1 MAASLQ
7 TQIDKLK
14 TSLNELKATGKN
26 GFEGLIAVTLEA
38 ITGLPFRLASSGYQR
53 GVDGKS
59 TFEGAVVFEAKLYT
73 NDLPRA
79 DVLSKIPD
87 FVRHNDYADLVWVLG
102 ATCTVPSQL
111 ADDLRADAEKEGIT
125 ALILDWVPSDFP
137 RLSVAM
143 AMGGD
148 NVDDFLKT
156 NLKTSKAK
164 KSTGPENIST
174 QFHAASQCAM
184 RI

>member
-26 GFEGLIAVTLEA
+26 GFEGLIAVTLET
-38 ITGLPFRLASSGYQR
+38 ISGIPFRLANSGYQR

-87 FVRHNDYADLVWVLG
+87 FVRHNQYADLVWVLG

-111 ADDLRADAEKEGIT
+111 ADDLNDDAVLIAAEK
-125 ALILDWVPSDFP
+125 
-137 RLSVAM
+137 
-143 AMGGD
+143 
-148 NVDDFLKT
+148 
-156 NLKTSKAK
+156 
-164 KSTGPENIST
+164 
-174 QFHAASQCAM
+174 
-184 RI
+184 